1 VFATLA
7 TPAPYTP
14 DVADDEELLDYAKR
28 AVARE
33 HGLSERDAHRLVGT
47 TLRELH
53 ADARNFAREVG
64 AHDPTEAARDE
75 LGHFAGGKA
84 NMNALI
90 RRASG
95 RR

>member
-1 VFATLA
+1 V
-7 TPAPYTP
+7 
-14 DVADDEELLDYAKR
+14 DDDDRDALLEYARR

-53 ADARNFAREVG
+53 DDARNFAREVG
-64 AHDPTEAARDE
+64 AYDPTEAARDE

-84 NMNALI
+84 SMNTLI